1 MSASH
6 FEAKKNLKEKK
17 TFFFQKFQHP
27 SQIHLRLKKM
37 KFDFHISIFM
47 GMAKKTFLQKY
58 FFNTY
63 FCCSFQKIRIRI
75 HSYFHLLVCY
85 IPVK

>member
-27 SQIHLRLKKM
+27 SQIHSRLKKM
-37 KFDFHISIFM
+37 KFEPSAVFSQVKNKTKTNIQSEPLQI
-47 GMAKKTFLQKY
+47 KKIGKGSKKLKSAHKF
-58 FFNTY
+58 
-63 FCCSFQKIRIRI
+63 SVI
-75 HSYFHLLVCY
+75 
-85 IPVK
+85 